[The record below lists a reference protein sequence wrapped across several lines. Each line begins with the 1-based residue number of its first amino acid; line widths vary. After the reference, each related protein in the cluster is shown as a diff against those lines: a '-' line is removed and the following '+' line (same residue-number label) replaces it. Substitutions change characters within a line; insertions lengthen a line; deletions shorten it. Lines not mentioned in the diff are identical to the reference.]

1 MKKIMAVLTVLCI
14 CLLIPIRV
22 GATGSAINT
31 TVPTVHYVQIDA
43 EHALALCP
51 EVSNDESDIYEVPR
65 FAEPEF
71 KLKADVCWAIDK
83 VLLNDEDVTEQV
95 VDGTLKLSKVYTN
108 MYITIETKE
117 NHRWSEWEPNGDGTH
132 TRHCLDNCGKTETKV
147 IQDNVD
153 NKDDEDNQNQESGI
167 IGSVTNTG
175 DGSNIGWWIALF
187 LFSGVCLTAAYIYC
201 KRKTYKTNKITKYQ

>member
-1 MKKIMAVLTVLCI
+1 MKKIMSVLTVLCI
-14 CLLIPIRV
+14 CLLMPIRV

-51 EVSNDESDIYEVPR
+51 GVSNDESDIYEVPR

-71 KLKADVCWAIDK
+71 KLKADVCWAIEK

-117 NHRWSEWEPNGDGTH
+117 NHRWSAWEPNGDGTH
-132 TRHCLDNCGKTETKV
+132 TRHCLDNCGKTETEV
-147 IQDNVD
+147 MQGNVD
-153 NKDDEDNQNQESGI
+153 NDDDEDDEDTQEQGGGI
-167 IGSVTNTG
+167 LGSITNTG
-175 DGSNIGWWIALF
+175 DSSNIGLWIAVF
-187 LFSGVCLTAAYIYC
+187 LFSGGCLAVVYVYR
-201 KRKTYKTNKITKYQ
+201 KRKQDKNK